1 MSIVRQKRGINGKS
15 STQISSIVLQIY
27 LPVITQFRPILFNN
41 FRVLFDSRVVPR
53 EEKRQRYFQASF
65 NNIFRY
71 EINLLT
77 RLNTNFRLPHKN
89 FLLLIWIHS
98 VSSKKDVK
106 DVKNSLQIFLSL
118 YSIQSL

>member
-77 RLNTNFRLPHKN
+77 RLNTNFRLLHKN

-98 VSSKKDVK
+98 LCEFQERCERCEKQFADISFF
-106 DVKNSLQIFLSL
+106 I
-118 YSIQSL
+118 

>member
-41 FRVLFDSRVVPR
+41 FRVLFDSR
-53 EEKRQRYFQASF
+53 EKRQRHFQASF

>member
-89 FLLLIWIHS
+89 FLLLIWVHS
-98 VSSKKDVK
+98 RCEFQERCERCEKQFADISFF
-106 DVKNSLQIFLSL
+106 I
-118 YSIQSL
+118 

>member
-77 RLNTNFRLPHKN
+77 RLNTNFRLSHKN

>member
-41 FRVLFDSRVVPR
+41 FQVLFDSRVVPR
-53 EEKRQRYFQASF
+53 EEKRQRHFQPSF

-77 RLNTNFRLPHKN
+77 RLNTNFRLLHKN

-98 VSSKKDVK
+98 LCEFQERCERCEKQFADISFF
-106 DVKNSLQIFLSL
+106 I
-118 YSIQSL
+118 